1 MVKEINHPTC
11 GPIKLVNTPVKFSE
25 STPGIR
31 SAPPTLG
38 QHSVEVLKS
47 LGYSKEEVEGFRA
60 SGVVA

>member
-47 LGYSKEEVEGFRA
+47 LGYSGEEVEEFRA